1 MAAKLLLKKYKGGYK
16 LKNKVKSILLVILT
30 FALVTTLSI
39 TSFAQ
44 TSVNAEKAATQTDNS
59 AQVKPI
65 DIDILIDKSE
75 AVEKGNFAKNS
86 AIDLLSKILQPNS
99 NNRVAVISF
108 NDSESFAQTT
118 TATATDSAVDINYTK
133 DIEAVKEAINQNA
146 TRNNLQAAVN
156 LSKNNLLKA
165 RSDAKKVIIL
175 ITDGDKNL
183 SDKNAEIN
191 AEMSLINLADV
202 SKIVVFNSEDLSG
215 QSILEL
221 EGGKINTEE
230 YATRSY
236 ADSNKVDS
244 NKADKSG
251 EQSKPQV
258 NIPKNLSVSLTDV
271 YSNLGEEVSLG
282 SGGFDENQNL
292 MSDITGSDGNG
303 IFKYEWVDVN
313 NKGTVISTERNPK
326 VNPDTDTRYQLT
338 VTDSNGNKGIAEMWV
353 RPRGNI
359 TITKQAKGIKDEES
373 QRTFD
378 ILVTGPSGKS
388 FPLYLKNGE
397 SRTIKGLEPG
407 EYNISELQPM
417 NFVSCGAE
425 SSVSSVSVNQP
436 GPSVTV
442 ISERNNG
449 SWFYDEDED

>member
-1 MAAKLLLKKYKGGYK
+1 M
-16 LKNKVKSILLVILT
+16 KNKVKSILLVILT

-44 TSVNAEKAATQTDNS
+44 TSVNAEKAAIQTDNN

-86 AIDLLSKILQPNS
+86 AIDLSSKILHPNS

-118 TATATDSAVDINYTK
+118 TATATDSAIDINYTN

-156 LSKNNLLKA
+156 LSKNNLLNA
-165 RSDAKKVIIL
+165 RADAKKVIIL
-175 ITDGDKNL
+175 ITDGNKNL
-183 SDKNAEIN
+183 SAKNAEIN

-236 ADSNKVDS
+236 ADSNKADSNKVDS
-244 NKADKSG
+244 NKVDKSG

-282 SGGFDENQNL
+282 LGGFDENQNL

-353 RPRGNI
+353 RPRGKI

-373 QRTFD
+373 QRQFD
-378 ILVTGPSGKS
+378 ILVTGPSGNS

-417 NFVSCGAE
+417 NFVSSGSE
-425 SSVSSVSVNQP
+425 SSVYSVSVNQP
-436 GPSVTV
+436 DPSVTV

>member
-30 FALVTTLSI
+30 FALVTTLGI

-44 TSVNAEKAATQTDNS
+44 TSVNAEKAAIQTDNS

-86 AIDLLSKILQPNS
+86 AIELSSKILQPNS

-118 TATATDSAVDINYTK
+118 TATATDSAVDINYTN

-156 LSKNNLLKA
+156 LSKNNLLNA
-165 RSDAKKVIIL
+165 RADAKKVILL

-183 SDKNAEIN
+183 SAKNAEIN
-191 AEMSLINLADV
+191 AEMSLISLADV
-202 SKIVVFNSEDLSG
+202 SKIVVFNSEDLIG

-244 NKADKSG
+244 NKVDKSG

-303 IFKYEWVDVN
+303 IFKYEWVDA
-313 NKGTVISTERNPK
+313 NKGTVVSTERIAK
-326 VNPDTDTRYQLT
+326 VNPDADTRYQLT

-353 RPRGNI
+353 RPRGKI
-359 TITKQAKGIKDEES
+359 TITKQAMGIKDEES
-373 QRTFD
+373 QRQYD
-378 ILVTGPSGKS
+378 ILVTGPSGKC

-425 SSVSSVSVNQP
+425 NSTSFVSVNKP